1 MTTDEAVKTLE
12 ERNAEVN
19 SDVYVGLLVAR
30 LALLTTELDARRREH
45 SSVVHELDKSRK
57 ISSELKKHLTTTK
70 TDLLNCQQRHL
81 AELSRITSM
90 LTDRQKDELAQIA
103 EKDLVSG
110 DNLIIF
116 SKLVIYS
123 LTSYCNVSQPF
134 SVPFTLT

>member
-57 ISSELKKHLTTTK
+57 ISSELKKQLTTTK
-70 TDLLNCQQRHL
+70 TELLNCQQRHL

-90 LTDRQKDELAQIA
+90 LTDCQKNELSQIA
-103 EKDLVSG
+103 EKDLVSH
-110 DNLIIF
+110 DNDFIHCEAALRHAF
-116 SKLVIYS
+116 PS
-123 LTSYCNVSQPF
+123 LSLKFPF
-134 SVPFTLT
+134 